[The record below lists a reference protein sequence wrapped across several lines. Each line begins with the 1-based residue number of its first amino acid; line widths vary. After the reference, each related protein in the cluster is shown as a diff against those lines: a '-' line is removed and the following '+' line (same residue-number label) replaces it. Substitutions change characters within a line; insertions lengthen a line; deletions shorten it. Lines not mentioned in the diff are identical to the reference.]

1 MTVLQLDLERAVRV
15 SVVFGL
21 LRDEWQG
28 GRRR

>member
-15 SVVFGL
+15 GVVVFGL
-21 LRDEWQG
+21 PDERQG